1 MVVLG
6 AFFFA
11 SLLLLVIILQVRAY
25 YILKRQ
31 NAIITRQSIEIQKQN
46 EALARQNQQL
56 HDLNIEKQQIIG
68 VVSHDLKG
76 PFNRIFAL
84 MQLMSMTSQNLTL
97 EQKEYMGKIHQIA
110 VDGLNMVRNLLDSR
124 KIEERILDITL
135 EPIELESFV
144 SSFVKNYKTV
154 AERKNIDV
162 LFQGPSHVVVEAD
175 RLYLNR
181 ILDNL
186 LSNAIKF
193 SQPNKKVVVS
203 IEAKSNEVL
212 LGIKDEGPGIS
223 EEDQKK
229 LYIKYQ
235 KLSAKPTGG
244 ESSTGLG
251 LSIVKT
257 LIEKMG
263 GTIRCESKLG
273 EGARFIVSLKRESQS
288 NK

>member
-135 EPIELESFV
+135 
-144 SSFVKNYKTV
+144 
-154 AERKNIDV
+154 
-162 LFQGPSHVVVEAD
+162 
-175 RLYLNR
+175 
-181 ILDNL
+181 
-186 LSNAIKF
+186 
-193 SQPNKKVVVS
+193 
-203 IEAKSNEVL
+203 
-212 LGIKDEGPGIS
+212 
-223 EEDQKK
+223 
-229 LYIKYQ
+229 
-235 KLSAKPTGG
+235 
-244 ESSTGLG
+244 
-251 LSIVKT
+251 
-257 LIEKMG
+257 
-263 GTIRCESKLG
+263 
-273 EGARFIVSLKRESQS
+273 
-288 NK
+288 